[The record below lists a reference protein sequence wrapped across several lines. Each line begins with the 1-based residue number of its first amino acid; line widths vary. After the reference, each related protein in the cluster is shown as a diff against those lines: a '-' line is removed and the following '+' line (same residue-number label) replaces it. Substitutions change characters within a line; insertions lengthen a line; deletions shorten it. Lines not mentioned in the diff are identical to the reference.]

1 MAVHLITGGSGFI
14 GSNLAKLLIARGEKV
29 RILDLWIDPN
39 ADKQI
44 EFFIGDINDRILVD
58 RAIEGVDFVH
68 HNVALVPL
76 SKAGNEYQRV
86 NVQGTQTIL
95 EAAIK
100 AKVKM
105 FSHMSSSAVFGLPT
119 KMPITNETDRKPIE
133 IYGHAK
139 LAGEKLVLAAA
150 NEGMKVTIIRPR
162 TVIGTGRLGIFQV
175 LFEWIADGSNI
186 FVIGEGSQLFQFVH
200 VDDLCEVSI
209 RACLQ
214 DTPGVYNIGTDQYGS
229 LREDL
234 EFLCDHAG
242 TGVGVKKL
250 PVKFAIEAL
259 KLLDR
264 TGLSPLSPWHY
275 LTYHKAYYFDSEP
288 VYKALKWRPQY
299 SNRAMMTKS
308 YDWFIENRYT
318 MKTLTNESPHKKP
331 VKQGILK
338 VIKYLSKVSF

>member
-1 MAVHLITGGSGFI
+1 MV
-14 GSNLAKLLIARGEKV
+14 E
-29 RILDLWIDPN
+29 
-39 ADKQI
+39 
-44 EFFIGDINDRILVD
+44 
-58 RAIEGVDFVH
+58 RAIKDVDFVH

-76 SKAGNEYQRV
+76 AKAGKEYHRV
-86 NVQGTQTIL
+86 NVQGTKTVL
-95 EAAIK
+95 KAAMK

-105 FSHMSSSAVFGLPT
+105 FSHMSSSAVFGMPE

-133 IYGHAK
+133 VYGQAK
-139 LAGEKLVLAAA
+139 LAGENLVLAAGTDGL
-150 NEGMKVTIIRPR
+150 NVTIIRPR

-186 FVIGEGSQLFQFVH
+186 FVIGDGSQLFQFVH

-214 DTPGVYNIGTDQYGS
+214 NTPGIYNIGTDRYSS
-229 LREDL
+229 LLDDL

-250 PVKFAIEAL
+250 PVKFAIDSL
-259 KLLDR
+259 KILDKV
-264 TGLSPLSPWHY
+264 GLSPLSPWHY

-288 VYKALKWRPQY
+288 VYKALKWRPKH
-299 SNRAMMTKS
+299 SNRAMMAKS
-308 YDWFIENRYT
+308 YDWFIENRHSLDAL
-318 MKTLTNESPHKKP
+318 KDASPHKKP

-338 VIKYLSKVSF
+338 VIKYLSKI